1 MVPATSS
8 FRDAGAAFQMESES
22 TLHVVPVRRKHGVRT
37 YALMVLGMAVVTI
50 IVTCL
55 CVIIIRYRWHSQ
67 VTDELSQ
74 DLEHSVITFQEL
86 QAERLGALDRENSL
100 LAELPTLK
108 ALMTSGD
115 DLTIQDGAVEF
126 WQLSGTDLFALADPG
141 GRIAAV
147 YSKTATTGPALREGL
162 RKLLGS
168 TGKHYL
174 IDGSSLYACSLRPLY
189 FGSNQE
195 GTLLGYVISGVS
207 IESTARQINDP
218 TAVEATFLSAG
229 KIAATTLSPSAQ
241 IGLEAQA
248 ALLAKISRKPA
259 TVKLGDVRFLAVT
272 EDLSTSASA
281 PLQLLVLK
289 SLDPAERS
297 ITRINRMVLSAGLLA
312 LLCGAVLMVTV
323 SRLVT
328 RPLEELSNSVRAFGT
343 GDVDHRLPRHGTL
356 EVLELSAAFAKM
368 RKENQHANRALLES
382 ERLATIGRMA
392 SSVSHDFR
400 HYLATIYANSEF
412 LLRDKISSKERADI
426 FADISTA
433 VLGSADMIESL
444 LMFSRTGASKRK
456 TAELMVTLLDRA
468 VALVRAHPD
477 GDGVRL
483 ETRFGD
489 PADTGVI
496 ADGKQVERAI
506 FNLLLNACQAA
517 HCAANGPQV
526 LVTLEVR
533 ARHLTINVI
542 DNGVGV
548 PEIVRKNLFEPFVSE
563 GKQKGTGLG
572 LTLAHCI
579 ASEHGGEVSLVSSR
593 GGETIFQMK
602 IARDLRSHHVVLDSG
617 LGERG
622 EGART

>member
-1 MVPATSS
+1 MGSDS
-8 FRDAGAAFQMESES
+8 I
-22 TLHVVPVRRKHGVRT
+22 LHVVPARRRHGVRT
-37 YALMVLGMAVVTI
+37 YALMVVGMAVVTL

-74 DLEHSVITFQEL
+74 DLEHSVIAFHEL

-115 DLTIQDGAVEF
+115 DPTIQDGAVEF

-141 GRIAAV
+141 GHIAAV
-147 YSKTATTGPALREGL
+147 YSKTATTSPTLRAGV
-162 RKLLGS
+162 RTLLSS

-174 IDGSSLYACSLRPLY
+174 IVGSSLYACSLRPLY
-189 FGSNQE
+189 FGSNHE

-207 IESTARQINDP
+207 IESTARQIADP
-218 TAVEATFLSAG
+218 TAVEATFLSGG

-241 IGLEAQA
+241 IALEAQA
-248 ALLAKISRKPA
+248 PVLAKMSRKPA

-281 PLQLLVLK
+281 PLQLVLLK

-297 ITRINRMVLSAGLLA
+297 ITRINRMILSAGLLA
-312 LLCGAVLMVTV
+312 LLCGAVLMVTF

-343 GDVDHRLPRHGTL
+343 GDVDHCLPHRGTL

-368 RKENQHANRALLES
+368 RKENQHANHALLES

-412 LLRDKISSKERADI
+412 LFRDKISSKERADI

-444 LMFSRTGASKRK
+444 LMFSRTGASRGR

-468 VALVRAHPD
+468 VSLVRAHPD
-477 GDGVRL
+477 GDGVKL

-489 PADTGVI
+489 PSETGII

-517 HCAANGPQV
+517 HCGANDPHV

-533 ARHLTINVI
+533 ARHLIINVI

-548 PEIVRKNLFEPFVSE
+548 PETIRRNLFEPFVSE

-593 GGETIFQMK
+593 RGETIFQMK
-602 IARDLRSHHVVLDSG
+602 IARDLRTDHVMLDGG
-617 LGERG
+617 LGLRERD
-622 EGART
+622 EIARI

>member
-1 MVPATSS
+1 
-8 FRDAGAAFQMESES
+8 MESDS
-22 TLHVVPVRRKHGVRT
+22 TLHVVPVRHKLGVRT
-37 YALMVLGMAVVTI
+37 YALMVMCMALVTL

-74 DLEHSVITFQEL
+74 DLEHSVMAFQEL

-115 DLTIQDGAVEF
+115 DLTIRDGAVEF
-126 WQLSGTDLFALADPG
+126 WQLSGTDLFALADPS

-147 YSKTATTGPALREGL
+147 YSKTAATSPTLREGL

-174 IDGSSLYACSLRPLY
+174 IDGNSLYACSLRPLY

-207 IESTARQINDP
+207 IESTARRINDP

-241 IGLEAQA
+241 SGLEAQA
-248 ALLAKISRKPA
+248 AFLAKISRKPA
-259 TVKLGDVRFLAVT
+259 TVELGHVRFLAVT

-281 PLQLLVLK
+281 PLELLVLK

-297 ITRINRMVLSAGLLA
+297 ITRINRMVLSAGFLA

-356 EVLELSAAFAKM
+356 EVLELGAAFAKM

-426 FADISTA
+426 FADIRTA

-444 LMFSRTGASKRK
+444 LMFSRTGASNRRIR
-456 TAELMVTLLDRA
+456 ELMVVLLDRA
-468 VALVRAHPD
+468 VALIRAHPD
-477 GDGVRL
+477 GEGVRL

-489 PADTGVI
+489 PSETMVVV
-496 ADGKQVERAI
+496 DGKQIERAI

-517 HCAANGPQV
+517 HCAASKAQV

-533 ARHLTINVI
+533 EQHLSINVI
-542 DNGVGV
+542 DNGPGV
-548 PEIVRKNLFEPFVSE
+548 PETIRGSLFEPFVSE

-579 ASEHGGEVSLVSSR
+579 ASEHGGGVSLLSSR
-593 GGETIFQMK
+593 RGETIFQMK
-602 IARDLRSHHVVLDSG
+602 VARDLRSHDAPAAFAAVQD
-617 LGERG
+617 
-622 EGART
+622 

>member
-1 MVPATSS
+1 
-8 FRDAGAAFQMESES
+8 MESES
-22 TLHVVPVRRKHGVRT
+22 NLHVVPMRRKRGVRT
-37 YALMVLGMAVVTI
+37 YALMVLGMAVVTL
-50 IVTCL
+50 VTCL

-74 DLEHSVITFQEL
+74 DLEHSVMAFQDL

-108 ALMTSGD
+108 ALLTSGD
-115 DLTIQDGAVEF
+115 DLTIQDEAVDF
-126 WQLSGTDLFALADPG
+126 WQLSGTDLFALADPS

-168 TGKHYL
+168 TDKNYL
-174 IDGSSLYACSLRPLY
+174 IEGGSLYACSLRPLY

-229 KIAATTLSPSAQ
+229 KIVATTLSPSAQ
-241 IGLEAQA
+241 VGLEAQA
-248 ALLAKISRKPA
+248 ALLARISRKPA
-259 TVKLGDVRFLAVT
+259 TVKLGNVRFLAAT

-297 ITRINRMVLSAGLLA
+297 IARINRMVLSAGLLA

-328 RPLEELSNSVRAFGT
+328 RPLEELSNGVRAFGT

-412 LLRDKISSKERADI
+412 LLRDKISSKERAEF
-426 FADISTA
+426 FADIRTA
-433 VLGSADMIESL
+433 VLGSLDMIESL
-444 LMFSRTGASKRK
+444 LMFGRTGASKRR
-456 TAELMVTLLDRA
+456 TAESMVTLLDRA
-468 VALVRAHPD
+468 VALIRTHPD

-489 PADTGVI
+489 PSETGVI
-496 ADGKQVERAI
+496 VDGKQVERAI

-517 HCAANGPQV
+517 HCAANDPHV

-533 ARHLTINVI
+533 AQHLTINVI

-548 PEIVRKNLFEPFVSE
+548 PEIVRKSLFEPFVSE

-572 LTLAHCI
+572 LTLANCI

-593 GGETIFQMK
+593 SGETIFQMK
-602 IARDLRSHHVVLDSG
+602 IARDLRSHYVSTVLDSG
-617 LGERG
+617 SGLAERG
-622 EGART
+622 ESVRI